1 MEDAYFRLRGRQ
13 AGILG
18 EFELNRMA
26 VMVPLVKLEGQVNIL
41 FEERA
46 LTLNRQPGEV
56 CFPGGAVEE
65 SDRNPVRAAL
75 RETCEE
81 LGITRN
87 DMEFIAPLDV
97 LITPYNSII
106 YPYLCEIDNPQ
117 AIHPNPSEVKSVFF
131 VPLDY
136 LRSTTPRVYDV
147 RVFLDPGDDFPFDLI
162 PGGKSYKWNT
172 GTYRTYFYSYEGKV
186 IWGMTARI
194 LVSFLELLKKSE
206 TEGLK

>member
-97 LITPYNSII
+97 LITPYNSIV
-106 YPYLCEIDNPQ
+106 YPYLCEIDNPK
-117 AIHPNPSEVKSVFF
+117 AIHPNHSEVKSVFF
-131 VPLDY
+131 VPLNY
-136 LRSTTPRVYDV
+136 LKSTTPRVYDV

-162 PGGKSYKWNT
+162 PGGKSYKWST

-206 TEGLK
+206 TEGLR